1 MKAPLTKGV
10 KTMKRRQ
17 STLKLIKRKAR
28 LVQLSTSIQ
37 RLSKHRRTMKEQ
49 AIYNDRRSI
58 SKKFNWWM
66 ANGKI

>member
-1 MKAPLTKGV
+1 MKAPLTKGA
-10 KTMKRRQ
+10 KPMKRRE
-17 STLKLIKRKAR
+17 STLMLIKRKAR
-28 LVQLSTSIQ
+28 LVQLSASIQ
-37 RLSKHRRTMKEQ
+37 RSSKHRKTMKEA

>member
-1 MKAPLTKGV
+1 
-10 KTMKRRQ
+10 MKRRE
-17 STLKLIKRKAR
+17 STINIIKRKTI
-28 LVQLSTSIQ
+28 LVRLSTSI
-37 RLSKHRRTMKEQ
+37 RRSSKHRKTMKEA